1 MRMLRVRGLGSAVP
15 VHRLVQVEIE
25 LLLGQQLQLLPLEV
39 RRLPVPAARERERR
53 LASLH
58 AMFAGLGWLGGWV
71 RSLTAR

>member
-39 RRLPVPAARERERR
+39 RRLPVPEARERERR

-58 AMFAGLGWLGGWV
+58 AMFAGLGVAGRV
-71 RSLTAR
+71 R